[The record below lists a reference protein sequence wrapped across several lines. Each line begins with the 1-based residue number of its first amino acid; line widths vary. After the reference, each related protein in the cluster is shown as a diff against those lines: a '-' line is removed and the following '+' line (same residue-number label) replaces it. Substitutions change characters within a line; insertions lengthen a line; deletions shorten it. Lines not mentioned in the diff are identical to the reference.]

1 MANEGSI
8 TRLLAE
14 VAEGRA
20 GAEDRLFV
28 RVYDELRVMASARL
42 GDERAFSGGAGDPED
57 LVHDAYARVVGE
69 TLVNRRQ
76 LFFMYARAMR
86 QILVDRARRNLAAKR
101 GGDRHRVMRD
111 PETMAD
117 EFAGPGLDVMDI
129 DDLLTKL
136 RVASEREA
144 DVVELRYFGGLS
156 DTVVGQLLG
165 VSERTVRNDWSSARE
180 RLRGWLADDGV

>member
-42 GDERAFSGGAGDPED
+42 GDERAFSGGGGPGG

-165 VSERTVRNDWSSARE
+165 VSGAARCGTTGRAARE